1 MFRNIPDILGDIPKQ
16 RKMPM
21 DKGIITMLVFICA
34 FGLIMIWSAS
44 MYNAKLEGNEFY
56 YVGKQLIYLLVGFV
70 LMYIVSLVNF
80 RYIKVYSNLIM
91 GISVAL
97 LFIVML
103 LPESEGVGGAV
114 RWIRIGNLVMQ
125 PSELSKLGVLMFM
138 SNQTELRADSIRTLK
153 TFLMLTAFCGILCVL
168 IYSQPALSTAIIVAG
183 LIIGM
188 YFAAGGNLGYMFSLI
203 GVCGVAVFVMI
214 SQNQWRMD
222 RLLAYLDP
230 FSDLLGDGWQPAQ
243 SLMALGSGGIFGVGI
258 GNGRAKLNFLPEPQN
273 DYIFAI
279 IGEELGLLGCIAL
292 IGAYFVLIF
301 MIIKVA
307 IGAPDTYSRMFCIGM
322 AILLF
327 IQVFL
332 NIAVVTNLIPSTG
345 VVLPF
350 VSSGGSSLITLL
362 FAMGIVLNISRN
374 IKTKI

>member
-1 MFRNIPDILGDIPKQ
+1 MFKNIPDILSDIPKQ
-16 RKMPM
+16 RKMPL
-21 DKGIITMLVFICA
+21 DKGIVMLLIFISS

-44 MYNAKLEGNEFY
+44 MYNAKLEGNEYY
-56 YVGKQLIYLLVGFV
+56 YVGKQLIYLLIGFV
-70 LMYIVSLVNF
+70 IMYVVSLLNF
-80 RYIKVYSNLIM
+80 RYVKAYSNLVM
-91 GISVAL
+91 GISFAL

-103 LPESEGVGGAV
+103 LPETESVGGAV
-114 RWIRIGNLVMQ
+114 RWIKIGNIVMQ
-125 PSELSKLGVLMFM
+125 PSELSKLGVLMFLA
-138 SNQTELRADSIRTLK
+138 SQTELRTDSIRSIK
-153 TFLMLTAFCGILCVL
+153 TFALLTVFCAILCVL
-168 IYSQPALSTAIIVAG
+168 IYSQPALSTAVIVAG

-188 YFAAGGNLGYMFSLI
+188 YFAAGGHLGYMLSLI
-203 GVCGVAVFVMI
+203 GVCGVAVYVMI

-222 RLLAYLDP
+222 RLFAYLDP

-279 IGEELGLLGCIAL
+279 VGEELGLLGCVAL
-292 IGAYFVLIF
+292 IAAYFLLIF

-307 IGAPDTYSRMFCIGM
+307 IGAPDTFSRMFSIGV
-322 AILLF
+322 ALLLAM
-327 IQVFL
+327 QVFL

-350 VSSGGSSLITLL
+350 VSSGGSSLITLM

-374 IKTKI
+374 VKSKI